1 MKKWKMF
8 VKKQKI
14 RRDQGDHLPTHNFVT
29 NGNEAKMRSIVL
41 AATEV
46 AAAQAA
52 GGMGNTHTFTVEA
65 GTGTTVTSPLLS
77 KNKR

>member
-14 RRDQGDHLPTHNFVT
+14 RREEGAPLTHNFVT
-29 NGNEAKMRSIVL
+29 NGNEAKMKSIVL
-41 AATEV
+41 AATAV
-46 AAAQAA
+46 AAAR
-52 GGMGNTHTFTVEA
+52 GDMGTSKMEA

-77 KNKR
+77 KKR